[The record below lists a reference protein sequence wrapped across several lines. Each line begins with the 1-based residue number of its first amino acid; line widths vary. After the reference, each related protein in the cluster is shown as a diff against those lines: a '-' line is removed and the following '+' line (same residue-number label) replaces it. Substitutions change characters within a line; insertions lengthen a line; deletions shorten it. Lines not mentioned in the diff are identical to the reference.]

1 MREGLRIGLVGAT
14 GLLGREVIEVLDA
27 ERYPLGALQL
37 FAGEASLGEEVEFRG
52 ELLDVQMSVEHLSGL
67 DALLVCTPAAVAL
80 DWVRIALRSEVPCI
94 DCSGALAS
102 SAEVPMAMAS
112 LGSYEEL
119 LGVPLISSPPG
130 TGLAWAPI
138 LATVQR
144 EWGLKRVLG
153 TILHSASTAGRGGIQ
168 VLSETTL
175 ALLNQRGES
184 EAPVDDFAPKPF
196 ECFAHGATGQGEKS
210 TDAEAEATLLNV
222 LRRVLGPNVAVAATS
237 VQVPT
242 FAGQG
247 ATLALE
253 TEKACSP
260 DEAAQIFASA
270 AGVDLVESGRPVGTR
285 ESVGGERIQISRL
298 RADPTCEAGRGLLLW
313 LTADPLRLAARN
325 AVCLLDARFPPC

>member
-1 MREGLRIGLVGAT
+1 MREGLRLGIVGAT
-14 GLLGREVIEVLDA
+14 GLLGREVIEVFEA
-27 ERYPLGALQL
+27 ERLPLGELQL
-37 FAGEASLGEEVEFRG
+37 FAGEASLGEEVDFRG
-52 ELLDVQMSVEHLSGL
+52 ELLDVQTPVEHLNGL
-67 DALLVCTPAAVAL
+67 DALLLCTPAAVAL

-94 DCSGALAS
+94 DCSGALAGS
-102 SAEVPMAMAS
+102 VEVPMAMAS

-119 LGVPLISSPPG
+119 VGVPLISSPPG
-130 TGLAWAPI
+130 PGLAWAPV
-138 LATVQR
+138 LATAQR

-168 VLSETTL
+168 VLSEATL
-175 ALLNQRGES
+175 ALLNQQVDS
-184 EAPVDDFAPKPF
+184 DIAADDFAPKAF
-196 ECFAHGATGQGEKS
+196 ECFAHGAAGQGEKG

-222 LRRVLGPNVAVAATS
+222 LRRVLGPDVAVAATS
-237 VQVPT
+237 LQVPT

-253 TEKACSP
+253 TEQPCPP
-260 DEAAQIFASA
+260 DKAAQVFASTT
-270 AGVDLVESGRPVGTR
+270 GIELVESARPVGTR

-325 AVCLLDARFPPC
+325 AVRLLQARFPQR